1 VHACMRVEGAGGQRP
16 QRTMVRGAPGR
27 RYDPCVARG
36 VGRRCGSR
44 RVGRSDLR
52 ACRLGRGTG
61 RRAVPRWRRA
71 SADALTA
78 RQDVNLEPVARG
90 GAGPRHGRHGMGAK
104 ENSVQNR
111 HHIEPHTANRRYST
125 VNSLDTPPAVLPLC
139 AFAPLARRHERTA
152 HPQRLLHAG
161 TGHGLGLGSTRTAH
175 AHDRMGAMDEMT
187 HSTSRSGGHKVSVR
201 TRRPVKRPRRGA
213 QHDAST
219 LRIWLPWSYVAS
231 VPPSTV
237 PPRQSETHTPVGPP
251 THHWL

>member
-78 RQDVNLEPVARG
+78 RQDVQPRTCCARG
-90 GAGPRHGRHGMGAK
+90 RGPRIAAWSPWDGRHGM
-104 ENSVQNR
+104 SVQNR

-139 AFAPLARRHERTA
+139 AFGAEARANGTSSTPASRRHGSWARARIHA
-152 HPQRLLHAG
+152 HG
-161 TGHGLGLGSTRTAH
+161 TRT
-175 AHDRMGAMDEMT
+175 
-187 HSTSRSGGHKVSVR
+187 
-201 TRRPVKRPRRGA
+201 
-213 QHDAST
+213 
-219 LRIWLPWSYVAS
+219 
-231 VPPSTV
+231 
-237 PPRQSETHTPVGPP
+237 
-251 THHWL
+251 